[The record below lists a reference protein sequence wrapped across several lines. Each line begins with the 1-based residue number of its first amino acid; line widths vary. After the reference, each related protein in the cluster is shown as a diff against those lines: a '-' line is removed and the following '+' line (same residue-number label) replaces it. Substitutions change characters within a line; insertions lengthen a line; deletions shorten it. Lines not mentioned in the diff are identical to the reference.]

1 MAQSVTYPKWKI
13 VEKQKMFRYEF
24 TTDDTR
30 AAFKIVEAS
39 LEARSQISSSI
50 ERTARLAVKCQIK
63 NFYISV
69 NVNFLSK
76 ESQMK
81 RKCTNF

>member
-39 LEARSQISSSI
+39 LEAKWQISSSI
-50 ERTARLAVKCQIK
+50 ERIARLAAKCQIIDL
-63 NFYISV
+63 YISV
-69 NVNFLSK
+69 IINF
-76 ESQMK
+76 
-81 RKCTNF
+81 